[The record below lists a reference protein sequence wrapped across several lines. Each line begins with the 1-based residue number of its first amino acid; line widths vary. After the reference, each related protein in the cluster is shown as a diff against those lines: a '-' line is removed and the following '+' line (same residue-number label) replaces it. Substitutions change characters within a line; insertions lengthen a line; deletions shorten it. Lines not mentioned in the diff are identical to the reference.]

1 MPTID
6 FIHLLA
12 VFIIGGLLFS
22 FGFAFINRKSQ
33 KQRDK
38 ESDYLLDKVKG
49 AFSDLSMNALS
60 KSTEQLIELA
70 KAKLETER
78 QIGSKE
84 LDSKKSLIDQELKN
98 LNKQLEDVSKLVC
111 DLEKDRVDKFG
122 QLSKVLEGVSQ
133 QNRDLNAVTTDLK
146 QALSSTKARGQWGE
160 RMAED
165 VLRMAGLVENI
176 NYLKQK
182 TLTNN
187 NLRPDFTF
195 LLPNELKLNM
205 DVKFPLNNY
214 MKYIEA
220 EAETDKN
227 MFCSKFLQDVKA
239 RVKEVTS
246 KDYID
251 PEENTVDYALLFI
264 PNEQIYVFIN
274 EMDRTIIDEAIKNR
288 IIICSPAT
296 LFAVLAIIRHAI
308 DNFALE
314 KTSNEILTLLNTFK
328 KQWQLFIDKF
338 DKLGS
343 KIKEAQSEYDV
354 LTTTRARQLERPLNK
369 IENLRNQKQLPS
381 KIKKE
386 DDIQHN

>member
-1 MPTID
+1 MSAVNFNYLILGFLAGAALSFVG
-6 FIHLLA
+6 FI
-12 VFIIGGLLFS
+12 LFS
-22 FGFAFINRKSQ
+22 KKNKAHNNA
-33 KQRDK
+33 
-38 ESDYLLDKVKG
+38 EADYLLEKVKG
-49 AFSDLSMNALS
+49 AFSDLSKDVLS
-60 KSTEQLIELA
+60 ESKERLIELTE
-70 KAKLETER
+70 AKLETER

-84 LDSKKSLIDQELKN
+84 LEAKKGLIDQELKN
-98 LNKQLEDVSKLVC
+98 LNKQLEDVSKLVSE
-111 DLEKDRVDKFG
+111 LEKDRVDKFG
-122 QLSKVLEGVSQ
+122 QLSKALEGVSQ
-133 QNRDLNAVTTDLK
+133 QSKDLNAVTTDLK

-182 TLTNN
+182 TLNNN

-220 EAETDKN
+220 EAEADKN
-227 MFCSKFLQDVKA
+227 MFCNKFLQDVKA

-274 EMDRTIIDEAIKNR
+274 EMDRSIIDEAIKNR
-288 IIICSPAT
+288 IIICSPVT
-296 LFAVLAIIRHAI
+296 LFAVLAIIRQAI

-314 KTSNEILTLLNTFK
+314 KTSNEILTLLSTFK
-328 KQWQLFIDKF
+328 KQWRLFIDKF
-338 DKLGS
+338 DKLGK
-343 KIKEAQSEYDV
+343 KIKEAQSEYDA
-354 LTTTRARQLERPLNK
+354 LTVTRARQLERPLNK
-369 IENLRNQKQLPS
+369 IDDLRNQKHLPLAN
-381 KIKKE
+381 KE
-386 DDIQHN
+386 EDV

>member
-1 MPTID
+1 MSAVNFNYLILGFLAGAALSFVG
-6 FIHLLA
+6 FI
-12 VFIIGGLLFS
+12 LFS
-22 FGFAFINRKSQ
+22 KKNKAQNNA
-33 KQRDK
+33 
-38 ESDYLLDKVKG
+38 EADYLLEKVKG
-49 AFSDLSMNALS
+49 AFSDLSKDVLS
-60 KSTEQLIELA
+60 ESKERLIELTE
-70 KAKLETER
+70 AKLETER

-84 LDSKKSLIDQELKN
+84 LEAKKGLIDQELKN
-98 LNKQLEDVSKLVC
+98 LNKQLEDVSKLVSE
-111 DLEKDRVDKFG
+111 LEKDRVDKFG
-122 QLSKVLEGVSQ
+122 QLSKALEGVSQ
-133 QNRDLNAVTTDLK
+133 QSKDLNAVTTDLK

-182 TLTNN
+182 TLNNN

-220 EAETDKN
+220 EAEADKN
-227 MFCSKFLQDVKA
+227 MFCNKFLQDVKA

-274 EMDRTIIDEAIKNR
+274 EMDRSIIDEAIKNR
-288 IIICSPAT
+288 IIICSPVT
-296 LFAVLAIIRHAI
+296 LFAVLAIIRQAI

-314 KTSNEILTLLNTFK
+314 KTSNEILTLLSTFK
-328 KQWQLFIDKF
+328 KQWRLFIDKF
-338 DKLGS
+338 DKLGK
-343 KIKEAQSEYDV
+343 KIKEAQSEYDA
-354 LTTTRARQLERPLNK
+354 LTVTRARQLERPLNK
-369 IENLRNQKQLPS
+369 IDDLRNQKHLPLAN
-381 KIKKE
+381 KE
-386 DDIQHN
+386 EDA

>member
-33 KQRDK
+33 KQKDK

-111 DLEKDRVDKFG
+111 DLEKDRVNKFG
-122 QLSKVLEGVSQ
+122 QLSKAIEGVSQ
-133 QNRDLNAVTTDLK
+133 QNKDLNAVTSDLK
-146 QALSSTKARGQWGE
+146 QALSSTKDRGQWGE

-220 EAETDKN
+220 KAETDKTMYCN
-227 MFCSKFLQDVKA
+227 KFLSDVKA

-264 PNEQIYVFIN
+264 PNEQIYIFIN
-274 EMDRTIIDEAIKNR
+274 EMDRTIIDEAIQNR
-288 IIICSPAT
+288 IIICSPVT
-296 LFAVLAIIRHAI
+296 LFAVLAIIRQAV

-314 KTSNEILTLLNTFK
+314 KTSNEILTLLSVFK
-328 KQWQLFIDKF
+328 KQWLLFIAKF

-343 KIKEAQSEYDV
+343 KIQEAQSEYDA
-354 LTTTRARQLERPLNK
+354 LTTTRVRQLEKPLNQ
-369 IENLRNQKQLPS
+369 IETLRNQKQLPS
-381 KIKKE
+381 EVKE
-386 DDIQHN
+386 KG

>member
-1 MPTID
+1 MLTID
-6 FIHLLA
+6 YIYLIAAF
-12 VFIIGGLLFS
+12 VIGGLIFS
-22 FGFAFINRKSQ
+22 FGFAFINKKSQ
-33 KQRDK
+33 KQKDT
-38 ESDYLLDKVKG
+38 ESDYLLEKVKG
-49 AFSDLSMNALS
+49 AFSDLSMDALS
-60 KSTEQLIELA
+60 KSSEQLVKLA

-78 QIGSKE
+78 QVGSKE
-84 LDSKKSLIDQELKN
+84 LEAKKGLIDQELKT
-98 LNKQLEDVSKLVC
+98 LNKQLEDVSKLVS

-133 QNRDLNAVTTDLK
+133 QNKDLNAVTSDLK
-146 QALSSTKARGQWGE
+146 QALSSTKDRGQWGE

-220 EAETDKN
+220 KAETDKK
-227 MFCSKFLQDVKA
+227 MFCSKFLSDVKA

-288 IIICSPAT
+288 IIICSPVT
-296 LFAVLAIIRHAI
+296 LFAVLAIIRQAV
-308 DNFALE
+308 DSFALE
-314 KTSNEILTLLNTFK
+314 KTSNEILTLLSVFK
-328 KQWQLFIDKF
+328 KQWLLFIAKF
-338 DKLGS
+338 EKLGD
-343 KIKEAQSEYDV
+343 KIQEAQSEYDA
-354 LTTTRARQLERPLNK
+354 LTTTRVRQLEKPLNQ
-369 IENLRNQKQLPS
+369 IETLRNQKQLPS
-381 KIKKE
+381 KVKKK
-386 DDIQHN
+386 

>member
-1 MPTID
+1 MSAVNFNYLILGFLAGAALSFVG
-6 FIHLLA
+6 FI
-12 VFIIGGLLFS
+12 LFS
-22 FGFAFINRKSQ
+22 KKNKAQNNA
-33 KQRDK
+33 
-38 ESDYLLDKVKG
+38 EADYLLEKVKG
-49 AFSDLSMNALS
+49 AFSDLSKDVLS
-60 KSTEQLIELA
+60 ESKERLIELTE
-70 KAKLETER
+70 AKLETER

-84 LDSKKSLIDQELKN
+84 LEAKKGLIDQELKN
-98 LNKQLEDVSKLVC
+98 LNKQLEDVSKLVSE
-111 DLEKDRVDKFG
+111 LEKDRVDKFG
-122 QLSKVLEGVSQ
+122 QLSKALEGVSQ
-133 QNRDLNAVTTDLK
+133 QSKDLNAVTTDLK

-182 TLTNN
+182 TLNNN

-220 EAETDKN
+220 EAEADKN
-227 MFCSKFLQDVKA
+227 MFCNKFLQDVKA

-274 EMDRTIIDEAIKNR
+274 EMDRSIIDEAIKNR
-288 IIICSPAT
+288 IIICSPVT
-296 LFAVLAIIRHAI
+296 LFAVLAIIRQAI

-314 KTSNEILTLLNTFK
+314 KTSNEILTLLSTFK
-328 KQWQLFIDKF
+328 KQWRLFIDKF
-338 DKLGS
+338 DKLGK
-343 KIKEAQSEYDV
+343 KIKEAQSEYDA
-354 LTTTRARQLERPLNK
+354 LTVTRARQLERPLNK
-369 IENLRNQKQLPS
+369 IDDLRNQKHLPLAN
-381 KIKKE
+381 KE
-386 DDIQHN
+386 EDV

>member
-1 MPTID
+1 MSAVNFNYLILGFLAGAALSFVG
-6 FIHLLA
+6 FI
-12 VFIIGGLLFS
+12 LFS
-22 FGFAFINRKSQ
+22 KKNKAHNNA
-33 KQRDK
+33 
-38 ESDYLLDKVKG
+38 EADYLLEKVKG
-49 AFSDLSMNALS
+49 AFSDLSKDVLS
-60 KSTEQLIELA
+60 ESKERLIELTE
-70 KAKLETER
+70 AKLETER

-84 LDSKKSLIDQELKN
+84 LEAKKGLIDQELKN
-98 LNKQLEDVSKLVC
+98 LNKQLEDVSKLVSE
-111 DLEKDRVDKFG
+111 LEKDRVDKFG
-122 QLSKVLEGVSQ
+122 QLSKALEGVSQ
-133 QNRDLNAVTTDLK
+133 QSKDLNAVTTDLK

-182 TLTNN
+182 TLNNN

-220 EAETDKN
+220 EAEADKN
-227 MFCSKFLQDVKA
+227 MFCNKFLQDVKA

-274 EMDRTIIDEAIKNR
+274 EMDRSIIDEAIKNR
-288 IIICSPAT
+288 IIICSPVT
-296 LFAVLAIIRHAI
+296 LFAVLAIIRQAI

-314 KTSNEILTLLNTFK
+314 KTSNEILTLLSTFK
-328 KQWQLFIDKF
+328 KQWRLFIDKF
-338 DKLGS
+338 DKLGK
-343 KIKEAQSEYDV
+343 KIKEAQSEYDA
-354 LTTTRARQLERPLNK
+354 LTVTRARQLERPLNK
-369 IENLRNQKQLPS
+369 IDDLRNQKHLPLAN
-381 KIKKE
+381 KE
-386 DDIQHN
+386 EDA